1 VCPATIG
8 TSLGSSGLVDVTVER
23 PHDPVRPLGD
33 RGTIPL
39 ARLEVDQRQQATSA
53 PLAHRGVDPAPM
65 WVCRTL
71 VDDRK
76 VPGRVAPMRVTKATV
91 IRSCAVCERTLL
103 QGEYAMR
110 FSPDGVEFVDVCPL
124 CQEVA
129 LEYGWVREGGPMSPV
144 LSPHGRRKRPR
155 WAQLLGVGNGE
166 AQPVV
171 PEPIL
176 RRLSDGEA
184 ALVEAAD
191 LFNASLFTRTVQG
204 VARALGAPLVSIVP
218 LSGVNSELVLTFA
231 WEITWYQ
238 YRVLPEAPQPIRL
251 ADRGSDIAEI
261 EAAFT
266 GWNAQLDENGRV
278 IPDVAR

>member
-1 VCPATIG
+1 
-8 TSLGSSGLVDVTVER
+8 
-23 PHDPVRPLGD
+23 
-33 RGTIPL
+33 
-39 ARLEVDQRQQATSA
+39 
-53 PLAHRGVDPAPM
+53 
-65 WVCRTL
+65 
-71 VDDRK
+71 
-76 VPGRVAPMRVTKATV
+76 MRVTKATV
-91 IRSCAVCERTLL
+91 IRSCSVCERTLL
-103 QGEYAMR
+103 QGEYALR

-129 LEYGWVREGGPMSPV
+129 LEYGWVREGGPVSPV
-144 LSPHGRRKRPR
+144 LSPHGRRRRPR
-155 WAQLLGVGNGE
+155 WAQILGVRTDE
-166 AQPVV
+166 AQPVMA
-171 PEPIL
+171 EPVL

-184 ALVEAAD
+184 ALVEVAD

-238 YRVLPEAPQPIRL
+238 YRVLPDAPQPIRL
-251 ADRGSDIAEI
+251 ADRGADIAEI

-266 GWNAQLDENGRV
+266 SWNAKLDENGRV